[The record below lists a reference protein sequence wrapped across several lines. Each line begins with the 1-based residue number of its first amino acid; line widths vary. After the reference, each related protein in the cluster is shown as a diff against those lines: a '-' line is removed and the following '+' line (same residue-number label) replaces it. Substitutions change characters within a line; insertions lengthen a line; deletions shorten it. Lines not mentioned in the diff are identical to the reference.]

1 MATVF
6 SLITIAPVV
15 ATKQNVVVHISCL
28 GQITLKKKKWSNL
41 GTHVSL
47 SIPNNS
53 ATRLLYLLLIK
64 ITKYLIMIIFYN
76 DITTSATKSIYIASI
91 QIFVT
96 IHNMILQ
103 QSVRP

>member
-1 MATVF
+1 
-6 SLITIAPVV
+6 
-15 ATKQNVVVHISCL
+15 
-28 GQITLKKKKWSNL
+28 
-41 GTHVSL
+41 
-47 SIPNNS
+47 
-53 ATRLLYLLLIK
+53 
-64 ITKYLIMIIFYN
+64 MIIFYN